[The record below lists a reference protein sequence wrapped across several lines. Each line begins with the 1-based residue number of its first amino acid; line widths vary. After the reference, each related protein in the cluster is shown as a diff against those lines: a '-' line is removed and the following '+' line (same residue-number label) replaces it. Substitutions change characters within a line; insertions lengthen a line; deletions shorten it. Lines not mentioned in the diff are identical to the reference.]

1 MITNSNRRWFMISL
15 VFLATVI
22 NYLDR
27 QTLSVAAPVL
37 RDQFHMSNSAYAD
50 VLFAFMLAYTIM
62 NGLSGVLIDRLGTRL
77 GYALCIC
84 WWSIAAILHAV
95 ATGPVSLG
103 VYRFLLGMG
112 EAGNWPAGVKVVA
125 EWFPERERAL
135 ASGLFNSGSSVGA
148 ILAPPLVAWI
158 LLDYGWRWAFAAVGA
173 AGLLWVVIWWPSYRT
188 PSRDVRRKS
197 PFPARR
203 LLRNRFVW
211 MFTLSKIFLDPV
223 WYFYIFWFP
232 EYLKAARHFDMA
244 SIGRYAWIPFLIAG
258 FGNILGGALTG
269 LLVRRGMPSGIA
281 LKWAVTVFAACMA
294 AAIPAV
300 LADNVWVSIACVS
313 VAMVG
318 YTGSLANM
326 LAFPAAVFPGHL
338 VGSVYGIGSMGAGFG
353 GMVFTLMTGWL
364 VDHYS
369 YTPVFFAFGCIPFI
383 ALFIIWR
390 LLGPLRPASAFS
402 PQLNNAAG
410 SE

>member
-1 MITNSNRRWFMISL
+1 VPSVSNRRWFMIAL
-15 VFLATVI
+15 VFLATMI

-37 RDQFHMSNSAYAD
+37 REQFHMSNSAYAK

-62 NGLSGVLIDRLGTRL
+62 NGLSGLLIDKLGTRL
-77 GYALCIC
+77 GYALCIA
-84 WWSIAAILHAV
+84 WWSVAAMLHAI
-95 ATGPVSLG
+95 ATGPISLG

-158 LLDYGWRWAFAAVGA
+158 LLQFGWRWAFGAVGA
-173 AGLLWVVIWWPSYRT
+173 AGLLWLVLWWPSYRT
-188 PSRDVRRKS
+188 PVQTIRRERPLPVRRL
-197 PFPARR
+197 FH
-203 LLRNRFVW
+203 NRFVW
-211 MFTLSKIFLDPV
+211 MFTLSKVFLDPV

-232 EYLKAARHFDMA
+232 EYLKTARHFDMA
-244 SIGRYAWIPFLIAG
+244 SIGRFAWIPFLIAG
-258 FGNILGGALTG
+258 FGNILGGAFTAF
-269 LLVRRGMPSGIA
+269 LVRRGLSSSAA
-281 LKWAVTVFAACMA
+281 LKWAVTAFAACMA

-300 LADNVWVSIACVS
+300 LVDNVWVSIACVS

-326 LAFPAAVFPGHL
+326 LAFPAAVFPGNL

-353 GMVFTLMTGWL
+353 GMMFALITGWL
-364 VDHYS
+364 VDRYS
-369 YTPVFFAFGCIPFI
+369 YTPVFFGFGCIPFI
-383 ALFIIWR
+383 AMIIIWR
-390 LLGPLRPASAFS
+390 FLGPLRPAPEFAE
-402 PQLNNAAG
+402 PAG
-410 SE
+410 R